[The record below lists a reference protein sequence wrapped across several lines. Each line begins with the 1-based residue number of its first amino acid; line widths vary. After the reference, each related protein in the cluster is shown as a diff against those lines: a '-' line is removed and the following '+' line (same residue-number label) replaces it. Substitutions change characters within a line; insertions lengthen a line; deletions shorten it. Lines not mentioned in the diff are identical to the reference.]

1 MNLKYTY
8 EYNQIKNDITVVYP
22 CFFLVMIFLHFIV
35 FLQFRK
41 IKLEKKEWNF
51 RESFLTK
58 EFMKYDCCHISG
70 TFLLLRLLH
79 YVCECLVGFALILI
93 VWNFPSYFVSSNN
106 NIKIHELHSC
116 NFIRIKHFFG
126 TYQTYWYILYN
137 VHTTYDAM
145 NCNINMFFIVTKLEL
160 ALLVP
165 LENSVIA

>member
-1 MNLKYTY
+1 MILH
-8 EYNQIKNDITVVYP
+8 TVGYL

-41 IKLEKKEWNF
+41 TKLENKEWNF

-58 EFMKYDCCHISG
+58 EFMKYDCCHILG

-106 NIKIHELHSC
+106 NIKIRVAQCAKSWVG
-116 NFIRIKHFFG
+116 NFYPPPNWSFEWNIRMVKIID
-126 TYQTYWYILYN
+126 QSDN
-137 VHTTYDAM
+137 V
-145 NCNINMFFIVTKLEL
+145 
-160 ALLVP
+160 
-165 LENSVIA
+165 

>member
-8 EYNQIKNDITVVYP
+8 QYNQIKNDITVVYP

-106 NIKIHELHSC
+106 NMKIHELHSC
-116 NFIRIKHFFG
+116 NFIRIKHFLVHIKPIDIYC
-126 TYQTYWYILYN
+126 TMCIQLMMQWIAILI
-137 VHTTYDAM
+137 
-145 NCNINMFFIVTKLEL
+145 CSSSW
-160 ALLVP
+160 P
-165 LENSVIA
+165 S